1 MMISQKNGENV
12 YNPLQLKVILNV
24 GIWLEIQLD
33 RIWQK
38 KIGKTFI
45 AHCGIRVNKQQ
56 ESSCTY
62 HKTRMSTQFL
72 KDDFPETFP
81 NMDMKTG
88 KGKKKLR
95 KDHNSHS
102 LLKSRVAHF
111 QSYYD

>member
-12 YNPLQLKVILNV
+12 YNPLQLKAILNCMYIGKNTV
-24 GIWLEIQLD
+24 RQDLA
-33 RIWQK
+33 K
-38 KIGKTFI
+38 KIGKNFYSPLW
-45 AHCGIRVNKQQ
+45 HESQQ
-56 ESSCTY
+56 TARKFQY

-111 QSYYD
+111 QSDYD